1 MSGPDATQAC
11 PEWCVRDHHSGP
23 DPLRHLGEATE
34 LARPEA
40 GSGAYTA
47 RLASED
53 NGPGYAILIECCCRR
68 DWHIRMTLEAMDT
81 LLDALD
87 DGGQVAIQRLAHLIV
102 QGADRSPRS
111 G

>member
-23 DPLRHLGEATE
+23 DPLQHIGEATE

-53 NGPGYAILIECCCRR
+53 TGAGCAILIERWYRR
-68 DWHIRMTLEAMDT
+68 AWHIRMTLEAMDT

-87 DGGQVAIQRLAHLIV
+87 DDGEVAIQRLAHLIV
-102 QGADRSPRS
+102 RGAGRTPRS